1 MLSDTY
7 TPIRSNPDSI
17 VSTPLWPTS
26 LTSQILQASG
36 WIKLSLDGMKQC
48 SHARQDTGYKQSRIT
63 LNITH
68 MWEYTPHSVWLNKI
82 SSSYQNNSN
91 IQIEKDWK
99 KRKKNVTKIVSQFY
113 KQILDKDKKYFLVSM
128 TCISLMFIF
137 SSLLC
142 PHKYKKT
149 HMVTHGVRTILLFC
163 TSQHGEQQKGTNCLN
178 PEKLHPFIFILQKT
192 NVQKHHVQS
201 KI

>member
-48 SHARQDTGYKQSRIT
+48 SHARQDTRYKQSRIT

-91 IQIEKDWK
+91 IQSSHNFTNRFWIKTKSIFLFPWHASHWCSFSVPFYVLTST
-99 KRKKNVTKIVSQFY
+99 KRHIWS
-113 KQILDKDKKYFLVSM
+113 
-128 TCISLMFIF
+128 
-137 SSLLC
+137 
-142 PHKYKKT
+142 
-149 HMVTHGVRTILLFC
+149 HMVWGQYC
-163 TSQHGEQQKGTNCLN
+163 YS
-178 PEKLHPFIFILQKT
+178 
-192 NVQKHHVQS
+192 VQVNMVNNKKEPIV
-201 KI
+201 